1 MEFTSNAIN
10 YILYCSLHQKALSAV
25 LKRVFHYYNI
35 RWDGSA
41 DNDLIV
47 NVFNNAASVNKD
59 TTFETTHITPTLI
72 APPVNFF

>member
-1 MEFTSNAIN
+1 MPSII
-10 YILYCSLHQKALSAV
+10 YKALTTV
-25 LKRVFHYYNI
+25 LKRVFYYYNI

-72 APPVNFF
+72 APPVNSFY